1 MWVRIQS
8 QKVGFRHSQTLPF
21 NSDGEV
27 RTYFSWHI
35 SDSDY
40 VFWFWLRTWIRC
52 EAADLGIFG
61 SHPEGT
67 QMQFVLAICNL
78 NLVLVLIDPTNS
90 THSCIVQFFKALTVN
105 RRSNNNHN
113 DSKSPDNFTN
123 AHGLDGFSSK
133 FCRQNFEDIK
143 LYISSLLT
151 TKVKVSGEKK
161 KERENGTTTRLKPAQ

>member
-35 SDSDY
+35 DILITHMNKVWSCR
-40 VFWFWLRTWIRC
+40 FGNIWISSWGNPN
-52 EAADLGIFG
+52 AV
-61 SHPEGT
+61 
-67 QMQFVLAICNL
+67 VLAICNL
-78 NLVLVLIDPTNS
+78 NLVLVLINPTNS
-90 THSCIVQFFKALTVN
+90 THSFIVQFFKALTVN

-133 FCRQNFEDIK
+133 FYRQNFEDIE

-151 TKVKVSGEKK
+151 TD
-161 KERENGTTTRLKPAQ
+161 